1 MLPLKPFAELHP
13 LQLTVHYCPVATG
26 AAAIRRNCIQCSIG
40 NVSCAQLEVLIVFH
54 GICFDQ
60 DGTAC
65 DANNWKTP
73 LSYHRTGLPLHRIIM
88 LIPFFQPK
96 LLLMITYVGTK

>member
-1 MLPLKPFAELHP
+1 MLPLKPFAKLLP

-65 DANNWKTP
+65 DANN
-73 LSYHRTGLPLHRIIM
+73 
-88 LIPFFQPK
+88 
-96 LLLMITYVGTK
+96 